1 MPTKARRVMLAARPV
16 GNIKRSDFA
25 VGEVA
30 LPAPGPG
37 EILVRITHISL
48 DPAMRGW
55 VAEGR
60 SYVPPVQIGETMRA
74 FSAGVVEKSS
84 NPAFKPGDGVTGM
97 LGAASHVISNGKG
110 LMKADTSIAPLERWI
125 GGLGMPGMTAYFGL
139 LEVGQPKAGET
150 VVVSAASGAVGS
162 IVGQIARI
170 KGARAVGI
178 AGGPDKCSY
187 VVKELGFEACVDYK
201 APDLGKQLRA
211 AAPKGI
217 DVNFENVGGDVMDA
231 VLAQMNTFGR
241 VAVCG
246 LISSYNATSVPEGP
260 KNFRAILVNRLRVQG
275 LIVTDWL
282 NRWPDGV
289 RDLVQWNKDGKLKF
303 KEDVRQGG
311 LDAFAETLALLY
323 TGGNFGKLV
332 LKV

>member
-1 MPTKARRVMLAARPV
+1 
-16 GNIKRSDFA
+16 
-25 VGEVA
+25 
-30 LPAPGPG
+30 
-37 EILVRITHISL
+37 
-48 DPAMRGW
+48 
-55 VAEGR
+55 
-60 SYVPPVQIGETMRA
+60 VQIGETMRA

-150 VVVSAASGAVGS
+150 VVVSAASGAVGG
-162 IVGQIARI
+162 IVGQIAKI
-170 KGARAVGI
+170 KGCRAVGI
-178 AGGPDKCSY
+178 AGGAEKCTY
-187 VVKELGFEACVDYK
+187 VVKELGFDACVDYK
-201 APDLGKQLRA
+201 APGLFKQLQA
-211 AAPKGI
+211 ACPKGI

-231 VLAQMNTFGR
+231 VLAQMNIGGR
-241 VAVCG
+241 IAVCG
-246 LISSYNATSVPEGP
+246 LISGYNATEVPPGP
-260 KNFRAILVNRLRVQG
+260 KNFRSILVNRLRVQG

-282 NRWPDGV
+282 NRWPEAV
-289 RDLVQWNKDGKLKF
+289 KDLVAWNKAGKLKF
-303 KEDVRQGG
+303 KEDVREGG
-311 LDAFAETLALLY
+311 VDAFAETLALLY